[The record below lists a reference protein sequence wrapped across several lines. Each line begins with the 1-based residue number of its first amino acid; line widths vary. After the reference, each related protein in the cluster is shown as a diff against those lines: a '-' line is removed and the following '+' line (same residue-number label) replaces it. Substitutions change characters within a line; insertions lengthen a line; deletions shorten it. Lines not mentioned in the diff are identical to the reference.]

1 MRMKYNIQGKI
12 EEGLILTPKHN
23 LGGAMDDFILS
34 WCCAPCTM
42 AQMKN
47 EVKNVQ
53 NQQFQPV
60 VEQPAKQ
67 VNI

>member
-1 MRMKYNIQGKI
+1 
-12 EEGLILTPKHN
+12 
-23 LGGAMDDFILS
+23 MDDFILS